1 MPASAFLLPIE
12 FDLAATFLMA
22 MTGVWAASR
31 RGYDA
36 VGAFAMAFVAG
47 VGGGLLRDAI
57 FLSQTPVVMQ
67 DPSYLTAVLA
77 AVLAGGLLQGLAR
90 RFERLMAYI
99 DALAIGVYAM
109 VGADKALAAGIA
121 AVGAIIVGMCN
132 AMGGGVLRDIL
143 VREEPLV
150 FKPGQLYVLACLAGC
165 ILYVYLVQSDG
176 MDAQRAAW
184 IAIAATVVLRVLAIR
199 FNWTT
204 RAFSEWDLGNRGKP

>member
-22 MTGVWAASR
+22 MTGVWAAAR

-90 RFERLMAYI
+90 RFERLLAYI

-204 RAFSEWDLGNRGKP
+204 RAFSTWGLGNRGKP